1 MQVVAS
7 DDDGALHLGGDAH
20 ALQNGTADA
29 HIPGMPRD
37 VKVEL
42 KSRFREKGHDV
53 HLIFSQQIR
62 QVTDG
67 GHGETSSNHQS
78 MSREFGGFK
87 QLQHEM
93 KHRGAR

>member
-37 VKVEL
+37 IKVE

-53 HLIFSQQIR
+53 DTL
-62 QVTDG
+62 
-67 GHGETSSNHQS
+67 SSEQ
-78 MSREFGGFK
+78 
-87 QLQHEM
+87 
-93 KHRGAR
+93 